1 MGREATKQR
10 RKRLNQRRRHPHEG
24 KRSNKGLGSMS
35 LDMCLRKSTA
45 SNCRSAAQLSRPT
58 TAPKMRGVSCSS
70 RSVTYMVGRKV
81 NTVDKEWTK
90 GLGSVGYFVEDKEK
104 KSFSL
109 LGRLSD
115 RKVLSS
121 VEKSGL
127 LSTAEKAG
135 LTLSKVESLKLL
147 STAEKLGILG
157 FLESTFEKDG
167 ATITSYSI
175 PFFLL
180 ALLSLVVIPN
190 DNIPLTVAH
199 YGLTGA
205 FAVAFTF
212 FFASGFVIKSLQE
225 DD

>member
-1 MGREATKQR
+1 
-10 RKRLNQRRRHPHEG
+10 
-24 KRSNKGLGSMS
+24 MS
-35 LDMCLRKSTA
+35 LDMCLRKSA
-45 SNCRSAAQLSRPT
+45 SACRSAAQVPT
-58 TAPKMRGVSCSS
+58 TAPKRGGCVS
-70 RSVTYMVGRKV
+70 RSVTCMVGRKV

-90 GLGSVGYFVEDKEK
+90 GLGSVGYFVEDKET

-127 LSTAEKAG
+127 LGQAEKAG

-147 STAEKLGILG
+147 STAEKFGILG
-157 FLESTFEKDG
+157 LLESTFEKDG

-190 DNIPLTVAH
+190 DNTALTVVH
-199 YGLTGA
+199 YGLTGT
-205 FAVAFTF
+205 FAAIFAATF
-212 FFASGFVIKSLQE
+212 VSGFLIKSLQE

>member
-1 MGREATKQR
+1 MGR
-10 RKRLNQRRRHPHEG
+10 LS
-24 KRSNKGLGSMS
+24 RSKVAVPSHGSSRMS
-35 LDMCLRKSTA
+35 LDMCLRKSA
-45 SNCRSAAQLSRPT
+45 SACRSAAQVPT
-58 TAPKMRGVSCSS
+58 TAPKRGGSVS
-70 RSVTYMVGRKV
+70 RSVTCMVGRKV

-90 GLGSVGYFVEDKEK
+90 GLGSVGYFVEDKET

-121 VEKSGL
+121 V
-127 LSTAEKAG
+127 EKAG

-147 STAEKLGILG
+147 STAEKFGILG
-157 FLESTFEKDG
+157 LLESTFEKDG

-190 DNIPLTVAH
+190 DSTALTVVH
-199 YGLTGA
+199 YGLTGT
-205 FAVAFTF
+205 FAAIFAATF
-212 FFASGFVIKSLQE
+212 VSGFVIKSLQE

>member
-1 MGREATKQR
+1 MGKQR

-70 RSVTYMVGRKV
+70 RSVTCMVGRKV

-104 KSFSL
+104 KSFIL

-147 STAEKLGILG
+147 STAEKHG
-157 FLESTFEKDG
+157 T
-167 ATITSYSI
+167 TITSYSI

-190 DNIPLTVAH
+190 DNVALTVAH
-199 YGLTGA
+199 YGLTGT
-205 FAVAFTF
+205 FAAIFAATF
-212 FFASGFVIKSLQE
+212 VSGFLIKSLQE